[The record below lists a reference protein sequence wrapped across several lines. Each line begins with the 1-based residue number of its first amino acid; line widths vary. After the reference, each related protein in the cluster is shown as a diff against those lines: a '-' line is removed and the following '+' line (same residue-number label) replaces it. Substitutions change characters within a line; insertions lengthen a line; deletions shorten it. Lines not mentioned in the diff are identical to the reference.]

1 MSCSRFR
8 RVFVLAGAAL
18 TVSCGPP
25 RPPEPPPS
33 GSPAMDYHRRALLV
47 EAQTRLETPVRLIFD
62 WNVREPGLR
71 SGGRGVARLEP
82 PYRARLDLFT
92 GQGETVLRAALV
104 GDDLRLP
111 EGASDEL
118 VPPPALFW
126 SSLGIFRPGGD
137 YRLARGWQ
145 EDDGTLRL
153 TYDSSSRP
161 DLLYEL
167 DDNGDV
173 AALAL
178 LRDGETVDQLSL
190 ALPLRDGFP
199 AEATYRNLIDFREL
213 TFTLETV
220 ETVESYP
227 SDIWFPR
234 NQDM

>member
-8 RVFVLAGAAL
+8 RVSVVAGAVL
-18 TVSCGPP
+18 TASCWLQQAPA
-25 RPPEPPPS
+25 PPP
-33 GSPAMDYHRRALLV
+33 PASSAVDYHRRALLV
-47 EAQTRLETPVRLIFD
+47 EARSQLTTPVRLIFD
-62 WNVREPGLR
+62 WSVREPGLR

-92 GQGETVLRAALV
+92 GRGETVLRAALV
-104 GDDLRLP
+104 GDELRLP

-137 YRLARGWQ
+137 YRLAQGW
-145 EDDGTLRL
+145 EADDGTFHLS
-153 TYDSSSRP
+153 YDSSSRP

-167 DDNGDV
+167 DGNGDV

-178 LRDGETVDQLSL
+178 LRGGETEDRLSL
-190 ALPLRDGFP
+190 SLPLRDGFP
-199 AEATYRNLIDFREL
+199 TEATYRNLIEFREL
-213 TFTLETV
+213 TFTLD
-220 ETVESYP
+220 TVESVEPYP

-234 NQDM
+234 NQE

>member
-8 RVFVLAGAAL
+8 RVFLVAGVVLTA
-18 TVSCGPP
+18 SCWLP
-25 RPPEPPPS
+25 RPPEPPSS
-33 GSPAMDYHRRALLV
+33 GSSQALDYYRRALLV
-47 EAQTRLETPVRLIFD
+47 EASTRLETPVRLIFD
-62 WNVREPGLR
+62 WSVREPGLR

-92 GQGETVLRAALV
+92 GRGETVLRAALV

-111 EGASDEL
+111 EGASGEL

-137 YRLARGWQ
+137 YRLAQGW
-145 EDDGTLRL
+145 EADDGTLRL

-167 DDNGDV
+167 DDNGEV

-199 AEATYRNLIDFREL
+199 TEATYRNLIDFREL
-213 TFTLETV
+213 TFTLDTV
-220 ETVESYP
+220 ETVEPYP

-234 NQDM
+234 NQE

>member
-8 RVFVLAGAAL
+8 RVFVLAGALL
-18 TVSCGPP
+18 TASCWLP
-25 RPPEPPPS
+25 RAPEPPS
-33 GSPAMDYHRRALLV
+33 SASLAMDYYRRALLV
-47 EAQTRLETPVRLIFD
+47 EARTQLKGPVRVIFD

-92 GQGETVLRAALV
+92 GRGETVLRAALV

-111 EGASDEL
+111 EGTSGEL

-137 YRLARGWQ
+137 YRLAQGWE

-153 TYDSSSRP
+153 SYDSSSRP
-161 DLLYEL
+161 DLLYEM

-190 ALPLRDGFP
+190 SLPARDGFP
-199 AEATYRNLIDFREL
+199 TEATYRNLIDFREL
-213 TFTLETV
+213 TFTLDTV
-220 ETVESYP
+220 ETVEPYP

-234 NQDM
+234 YRE

>member
-8 RVFVLAGAAL
+8 HVLVLAGAAL
-18 TVSCGPP
+18 SASCWVQQAPA
-25 RPPEPPPS
+25 PPPS
-33 GSPAMDYHRRALLV
+33 ASPAIDYHRRAMLV
-47 EAQTRLETPVRLIFD
+47 EARTKLSTPVRLIFD

-92 GQGETVLRAALV
+92 GRGETVLRAALV

-137 YRLARGWQ
+137 YRLAQGW
-145 EDDGTLRL
+145 EADDGTLRL

-161 DLLYEL
+161 DLLYQL
-167 DDNGDV
+167 DGNGDV

-178 LRDGETVDQLSL
+178 LREGETVDQLSL

-213 TFTLETV
+213 TFTLDTV
-220 ETVESYP
+220 ETVEPYP
-227 SDIWFPR
+227 SDIWLPR
-234 NQDM
+234 NQE